1 MRRQVSKDVARRH
14 SAVKKQSLSYDNVI
28 RTNTHAMVVTT
39 NRKLRQE
46 LAPISNASVRC
57 YAIRLQDGTL
67 ACIIKLTDN
76 RLVYH
81 TEPQTDK
88 ITKKN

>member
-1 MRRQVSKDVARRH
+1 
-14 SAVKKQSLSYDNVI
+14 
-28 RTNTHAMVVTT
+28 MVVTT
-39 NRKLRQE
+39 NRKLRRE

-81 TEPQTDK
+81 TEPQTE
-88 ITKKN
+88 KNNELECGPMPNLMVAQPNTGGALCSTPQSLADARY